1 MSLNNT
7 QIAQRLQSWTAF
19 FSNELWMQSVKD
31 LPLLESLD
39 AILAGPPAWVTR
51 DPLPEDGTESPD
63 DARPCLESLLI
74 AAWGSGDAELTALAD
89 HCEDLGTR
97 YMQAQEDRQ
106 H

>member
-1 MSLNNT
+1 MKLT
-7 QIAQRLQSWTAF
+7 HATIATHLQSWAAF
-19 FSNELWMQSVKD
+19 FSNEMWLDQQAQR
-31 LPLLESLD
+31 PLEDALD

-51 DPLPEDGTESPD
+51 DPLPKAKEALPIET
-63 DARPCLESLLI
+63 LLT
-74 AAWGSGDAELTALAD
+74 AAWASGDADLTALAD